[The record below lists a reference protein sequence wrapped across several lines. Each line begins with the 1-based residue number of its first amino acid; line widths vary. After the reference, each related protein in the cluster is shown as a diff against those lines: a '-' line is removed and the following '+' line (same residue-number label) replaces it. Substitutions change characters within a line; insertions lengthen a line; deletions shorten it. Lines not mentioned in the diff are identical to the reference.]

1 LQSTELTSV
10 QTIKGVTMS
19 KIYLNTGGKD
29 VSFDTNGG
37 ASLAF
42 IKSLKEK
49 SVEELKLMLQD
60 PKLTP
65 AERTAVL
72 NELAK
77 DAWNNADSAE
87 DKKKITDLMNKLK
100 NGSITEAEL
109 DELAGLLG
117 MKAEDLNLPKEGKNT
132 PNSEKPNTDPTTP
145 PTLNDDEC
153 ADDKWKKEMKSKTT
167 AQLKDVLKDKNASA
181 DEKKAAM
188 EELASRKCSQ
198 YKKEGNKAD
207 ANELDDLMKQARLG
221 KLTAGER
228 KKLAELLG
236 VSEDE
241 IQATY
246 GSGKEGHGTDHF
258 KNLTNAQLRAIFTS
272 PNMSAARKQAAL
284 DEYIAR
290 LALDFRNAG
299 DKTSAEEMEAL
310 VKKAKNGDL
319 TEAEIEKLG
328 KYLGLTKENLLS
340 IYGPQKN
347 VTNTAPYPEPKPEPQ
362 PAPATNPYASKSDA
376 EVAAIA
382 SDSNASDRKAALEE
396 LIGRKGRGTELSP
409 EAKARL
415 NALID
420 KAKKGEL
427 TPEEVRELAKILGIT
442 ENSVIGLYGAQ
453 NGTATAPPNP
463 APPNPA
469 PPNPAPTTL
478 SSDNAT
484 LQAQVDAMSEKE
496 LADKLKDPNLTS
508 KQRDYIVRELK
519 ERIKERHPEL
529 ASEIDDLFGKYM
541 EFKLSENE
549 KGRFAEM
556 LGIDRKNLD
565 QPWPPA
571 TNKEDTAYYLSKHNN
586 DQLKEIMSN
595 PNNSAELRNAAFQ
608 ERFARVV
615 MDPAN
620 ENDREWLKGLFD
632 KWKNGGKF
640 TQLEIQY
647 LSTKMQFTP
656 EQRNLFLGS
665 A

>member
-10 QTIKGVTMS
+10 QPIKGVTMS

-60 PKLTP
+60 PKLTA

-77 DAWNNADSAE
+77 DAWNNADSAV

-117 MKAEDLNLPKEGKNT
+117 MKAEDLNLPKDRKNT

-188 EELASRKCSQ
+188 EELASRKSSQ
-198 YKKEGNKAD
+198 YKKEGNKTD
-207 ANELDDLMKQARLG
+207 ANELDDLMKQARSG

-228 KKLAELLG
+228 KKLADLLG

-241 IQATY
+241 VQSTY
-246 GSGKEGHGTDHF
+246 GNGKEGSGTDHF

-272 PNMSAARKQAAL
+272 SNMSAARKQAAL

-290 LALDFRNAG
+290 LAFDFKKAG
-299 DKTSAEEMEAL
+299 DTTSAEEMEAL

-347 VTNTAPYPEPKPEPQ
+347 VTNTAPSPEPEPK

-382 SDSNASDRKAALEE
+382 SDSNASDREAALEE
-396 LIGRKGRGTELSP
+396 LIGRKLRGTELSP
-409 EAKARL
+409 EAKVRL
-415 NALID
+415 NALIE
-420 KAKKGEL
+420 KAKNGQL
-427 TPEEVRELAKILGIT
+427 TPEEVKELAKILGIT

-453 NGTATAPPNP
+453 NGTATTPPTP
-463 APPNPA
+463 DSPKPD
-469 PPNPAPTTL
+469 TKTL
-478 SSDNAT
+478 SNDNAT
-484 LQAQVDAMSEKE
+484 LQAQVDAMTDAE
-496 LADKLKDPNLTS
+496 LKAKLKDPNLTS
-508 KQRDYIVRELK
+508 KQRDYIIRELK
-519 ERIKERHPEL
+519 DRYIAAHPDQADRANKFFNL
-529 ASEIDDLFGKYM
+529 YM
-541 EFKLSENE
+541 EFKFN
-549 KGRFAEM
+549 RFIGDDANFAKM
-556 LGIDRKNLD
+556 LGIDKEDLN
-565 QPWPPA
+565 QPWPPE
-571 TNKEDTAYYLSKHNN
+571 TDKEDIAYYLSKHNN
-586 DQLKEIMSN
+586 QQLRDMMADQSYSLEFRKAVFN
-595 PNNSAELRNAAFQ
+595 
-608 ERFARVV
+608 ERFFRILN
-615 MDPAN
+615 DPAN
-620 ENDREWLKGLFD
+620 ANDREFLQGLYD
-632 KWKNGGKF
+632 KWKSGEPLTDAEAEYIAGKMGPG
-640 TQLEIQY
+640 TTAATVKA
-647 LSTKMQFTP
+647 LS
-656 EQRNLFLGS
+656 R
-665 A
+665 

>member
-1 LQSTELTSV
+1 
-10 QTIKGVTMS
+10 MS

-77 DAWNNADSAE
+77 DAWNNADSAD

-117 MKAEDLNLPKEGKNT
+117 MKADDLNLPKDRKNT

-188 EELASRKCSQ
+188 DELASRKCSQ

-290 LALDFRNAG
+290 LALDFRNAN

-319 TEAEIEKLG
+319 TEEEIGKLG

-347 VTNTAPYPEPKPEPQ
+347 VTNTAPYPEPKPEPKPEPN

-382 SDSNASDRKAALEE
+382 SDSNASDREAALEE
-396 LIGRKGRGTELSP
+396 LIGRKRRGTELSP

-415 NALID
+415 NALIE

-427 TPEEVRELAKILGIT
+427 TPEEVKELAKILGIT

-453 NGTATAPPNP
+453 NGTATTPPNP
-463 APPNPA
+463 APPKPD
-469 PPNPAPTTL
+469 TKTL
-478 SSDNAT
+478 SNDNAT
-484 LQAQVDAMSEKE
+484 LQAQVDAMTDAE
-496 LADKLKDPNLTS
+496 LKAKLKDPNLTS
-508 KQRDYIVRELK
+508 KQRDYIIRELK
-519 ERIKERHPEL
+519 DRYIAANPGKADR
-529 ASEIDDLFGKYM
+529 ANQLFNIYM
-541 EFKLSENE
+541 EFKFD
-549 KGRFAEM
+549 RFAGDDVEFAKM
-556 LGIDRKNLD
+556 LGIDKNDLN

-571 TNKEDTAYYLSKHNN
+571 TDKEDTAYYLSKHTN
-586 DQLKEIMSN
+586 DQLRSISMRTDYS
-595 PNNSAELRNAAFQ
+595 PELRKAAFN
-608 ERFARVV
+608 EMFFRALN
-615 MDPAN
+615 DPN
-620 ENDREWLKGLFD
+620 ISENDKAWLQDLYD
-632 KWKNGGKF
+632 KWKRGNERFGEAEIEYIAKRLGYSKEQVRAIL
-640 TQLEIQY
+640 QLD
-647 LSTKMQFTP
+647 
-656 EQRNLFLGS
+656 GS
-665 A
+665 

>member
-10 QTIKGVTMS
+10 QPIKGVTMS

-49 SVEELKLMLQD
+49 SVEDLKGMLQD
-60 PKLTP
+60 PKLTA

-117 MKAEDLNLPKEGKNT
+117 MKAEDLNLPKDRKNT
-132 PNSEKPNTDPTTP
+132 PNSEKPNTDPTAP

-153 ADDKWKKEMKSKTT
+153 ADDKWKKEMKSKST

-188 EELASRKCSQ
+188 EELASRKSSQ
-198 YKKEGNKAD
+198 YRKEYNNTD
-207 ANELDDLMKQARLG
+207 ANELDDLMKKARAG
-221 KLTAGER
+221 KLTAGEK

-241 IQATY
+241 IQSTY
-246 GSGKEGHGTDHF
+246 GNGKEGSGTDHF

-272 PNMSAARKQAAL
+272 SNMSAARKQAAL

-290 LALDFRNAG
+290 LAFDFRKAG
-299 DKTSAEEMEAL
+299 DTTSADDMEAL
-310 VKKAKNGDL
+310 VKKAKAGDL

-347 VTNTAPYPEPKPEPQ
+347 VTNTAPYPEPNPEPK

-382 SDSNASDRKAALEE
+382 SDSNASDREAALEE
-396 LIGRKGRGTELSP
+396 LIGRKLRGTELSP
-409 EAKARL
+409 EAKVRL
-415 NALID
+415 NALIE
-420 KAKKGEL
+420 KAKSGGLNPDEIK
-427 TPEEVRELAKILGIT
+427 ELAKILGIT
-442 ENSVIGLYGAQ
+442 ENSVVGLYGAQ
-453 NGTATAPPNP
+453 NGTAPTPPKP
-463 APPNPA
+463 DSPKPDT
-469 PPNPAPTTL
+469 TTL
-478 SSDNAT
+478 SNDNAT
-484 LQAQVDAMSEKE
+484 LQAQVDAMTDAE
-496 LADKLKDPNLTS
+496 LKAKLKDPNLTS
-508 KQRDYIVRELK
+508 KQRDYIIRELK
-519 ERIKERHPEL
+519 DRYIAAHPDQADRANKFFNL
-529 ASEIDDLFGKYM
+529 YM
-541 EFKLSENE
+541 EFKFN
-549 KGRFAEM
+549 RFIGDDANFAKM
-556 LGIDRKNLD
+556 LGIDKEDLN
-565 QPWPPA
+565 QPWPPE
-571 TNKEDTAYYLSKHNN
+571 TDKEDIAYYLSKHNN
-586 DQLKEIMSN
+586 QQLRDMMANQSYSLEFRKAVFN
-595 PNNSAELRNAAFQ
+595 
-608 ERFARVV
+608 ERFFRILN
-615 MDPAN
+615 DPAN
-620 ENDREWLKGLFD
+620 ANDREFLQGLYD
-632 KWKNGGKF
+632 KWKSGEPLTDWEAEYIAGKMGPG
-640 TQLEIQY
+640 TTAATVKA
-647 LSTKMQFTP
+647 LS
-656 EQRNLFLGS
+656 R
-665 A
+665 